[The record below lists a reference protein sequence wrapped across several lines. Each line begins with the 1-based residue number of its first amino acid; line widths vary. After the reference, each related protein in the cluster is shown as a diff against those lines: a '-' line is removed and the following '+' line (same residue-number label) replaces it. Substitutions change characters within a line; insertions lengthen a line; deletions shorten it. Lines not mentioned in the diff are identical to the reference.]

1 MNLLIELDMTPEQL
15 AVAYHDFEEYS
26 QNCKFRG
33 CLHDSEPYCAVKEAV
48 TDERISQERYEDYL
62 SFLKET
68 KALKEKKYG

>member
-1 MNLLIELDMTPEQL
+1 MILKS
-15 AVAYHDFEEYS
+15 YHNSVSLED
-26 QNCKFRG
+26 
-33 CLHDSEPYCAVKEAV
+33 EPYCAVKEAV